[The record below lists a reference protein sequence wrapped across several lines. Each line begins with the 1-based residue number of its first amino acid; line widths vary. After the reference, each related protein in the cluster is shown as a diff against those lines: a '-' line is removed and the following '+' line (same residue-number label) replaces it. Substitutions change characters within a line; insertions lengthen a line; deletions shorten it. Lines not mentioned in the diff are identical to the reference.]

1 VREVRLHRQRLEHA
15 TPLLAP
21 DTNLVDEIPDDL
33 SPAGLIAVAARTRA
47 RTKKRH
53 GAVCSASI
61 ALRPSAGEV

>member
-1 VREVRLHRQRLEHA
+1 
-15 TPLLAP
+15 LLAP

-33 SPAGLIAVAARTRA
+33 SPAGLIAVAAGTRA